1 MRKMYW
7 HKKINLYIIKSHKRD
22 RAVQKGKTM
31 SERRLKAKCVEANV
45 NVESLAK
52 ALNMSVSTYYR
63 KLVKNTFTV
72 NDVIGIANCLHP

>member
-1 MRKMYW
+1 
-7 HKKINLYIIKSHKRD
+7 
-22 RAVQKGKTM
+22 M

-63 KLVKNTFTV
+63 KLAKNTFTV
-72 NDVIGIANCLHP
+72 NEVIGIANCLHLNSNDVVYIFFNELSRINATT